1 LLAEVFAPSAESRL
15 PVAVIDA
22 EDHLLG
28 VIPRA
33 TLLSAMASLTTTE
46 PHEEYIGGPED
57 PLPTGLAVRPD
68 GTVDPDHAD
77 AMPGTR
83 E

>member
-33 TLLSAMASLTTTE
+33 TLLSAMASLSITN
-46 PHEEYIGGPED
+46 GAAAGD
-57 PLPTGLAVRPD
+57 PSDHPATGLAA
-68 GTVDPDHAD
+68 DPTD
-77 AMPGTR
+77 AMHPQPHSTDSVGG
-83 E
+83 